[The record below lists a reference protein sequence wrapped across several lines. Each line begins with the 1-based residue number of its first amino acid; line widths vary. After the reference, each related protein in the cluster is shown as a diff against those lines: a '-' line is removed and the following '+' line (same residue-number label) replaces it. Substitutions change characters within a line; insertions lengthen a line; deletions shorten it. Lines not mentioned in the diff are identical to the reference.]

1 MAAERERIATAVLAV
16 IERGALMDRFLRYTT
31 QKEPA
36 LTASFLAAVLLA
48 IVARYLGLT
57 DEDLAIL
64 GPVMLI
70 VAGVVIRAGV
80 FAPATV
86 RATCSTATTRT
97 GRDRPSLPGLP
108 ARHVASRTLR
118 RLRWWD
124 DDTARVRGGLAA
136 ASGTAA
142 SPAADVRVDRG
153 RVKVRQTGDGR
164 GSHPAEGARRAR

>member
-1 MAAERERIATAVLAV
+1 
-16 IERGALMDRFLRYTT
+16 MDRFLRYTT

-48 IVARYLGLT
+48 VVARYLNLT

-86 RATCSTATTRT
+86 Q
-97 GRDRPSLPGLP
+97 
-108 ARHVASRTLR
+108 
-118 RLRWWD
+118 RLLD
-124 DDTARVRGGLAA
+124 DGEPDEPVG
-136 ASGTAA
+136 
-142 SPAADVRVDRG
+142 
-153 RVKVRQTGDGR
+153 
-164 GSHPAEGARRAR
+164 